1 MNGARSAATN
11 FLQRKLKMR
20 MGSSKARSR
29 DNMKQII
36 AHVPAEMKEAVER
49 KTERENLTQQEIIA
63 LAVNFAV
70 ADYGRTKAYLKVGR
84 DRVVR
89 RRKGQAQVITGGP
102 DCRVGKRRLAA
113 YFDKGD
119 VAELEAFVNEVGTNV
134 NHLIK
139 KGLPEA
145 LKYVA
150 PAALVET
157 TSKTATAEHREAA

>member
-1 MNGARSAATN
+1 
-11 FLQRKLKMR
+11 MR
-20 MGSSKARSR
+20 IGSSKSRSR

-36 AHVPAEMKEAVER
+36 AHVPADMKEAVER
-49 KTERENLTQQEIIA
+49 KCDRENLTQQEIIA
-63 LAVNFAV
+63 LAVNYAV

-89 RRKGQAQVITGGP
+89 RRKGQAQVIDKGP
-102 DCRVGKRRLAA
+102 DCRMGTRRLAA

-119 VAELEAFVNEVGTNV
+119 VAELEGFVSEVGTNI

-150 PAALVET
+150 PVAVAGTPVE
-157 TSKTATAEHREAA
+157 HLEAA

>member
-1 MNGARSAATN
+1 
-11 FLQRKLKMR
+11 MR
-20 MGSSKARSR
+20 IGSSKARSR
-29 DNMKQII
+29 DNMKQLI
-36 AHVPAEMKEAVER
+36 AHVPADVKEAVER
-49 KTERENLTQQEIIA
+49 KCHRENLTQQEIIA
-63 LAVNFAV
+63 LAVNYAV

-89 RRKGQAQVITGGP
+89 RQKGQAQVITGGP
-102 DCRVGKRRLAA
+102 DCRVGTRRLAA

-119 VAELEAFVNEVGTNV
+119 VAELEGFVSEVGTNV

-150 PAALVET
+150 PVANVEAAPEAAVGQ
-157 TSKTATAEHREAA
+157 REAA

>member
-1 MNGARSAATN
+1 
-11 FLQRKLKMR
+11 
-20 MGSSKARSR
+20 
-29 DNMKQII
+29 MKQII
-36 AHVPAEMKEAVER
+36 AHVSAEMKEAVER

-70 ADYGRTKAYLKVGR
+70 ADYGRTKGYLKVRR

-89 RRKGQAQVITGGP
+89 RLKGQAQVITGGP
-102 DCRVGKRRLAA
+102 DCRVGTRRLAA
-113 YFDKGD
+113 YFDKSD
-119 VAELEAFVNEVGTNV
+119 VAELEAFISEVGTNV

-150 PAALVET
+150 PVAIVET
-157 TSKTATAEHREAA
+157 APDAASTEQREAA